1 MQEQF
6 EQYGKVE
13 RVKKI
18 KDYAFIHF
26 EDRDSAVEAMRG
38 LNGKEVGASNIEVSI
53 LYQDDVSHKIIHD
66 IFLD

>member
-1 MQEQF
+1 M
-6 EQYGKVE
+6 E

-38 LNGKEVGASNIEVSI
+38 LNGKEVGASNIEVSF
-53 LYQDDVSHKIIHD
+53 LRRYKKYHK
-66 IFLD
+66 